1 MKGEAWRWAIC
12 AAIVAAAH
20 GLAWRALSTPNYAA
34 ESDAGSPVVTLELSP
49 LAAAPA
55 PPPDESRADAQPAEA
70 PAAIPAEPPPGAA
83 PVEIARETPPLIEAS
98 TLDAVAPPQPPAPDP
113 PKETPAVV
121 APPPPAP
128 PPSAQS
134 VASARIADVA
144 AAPNRAPGREEDAL
158 PAALHSWRQELIAQI
173 ERNKRFPADAA
184 GRSGVAT
191 IAFDLDAGGRLIGV
205 RLVASSGSRALDQA
219 ALDLIQRAQPFPA
232 PPEGLAE
239 GELRFVAP
247 IRFFAAA
254 R

>member
-1 MKGEAWRWAIC
+1 MNGEAWRWAIC
-12 AAIVAAAH
+12 AAIVVAAH

-49 LAAAPA
+49 RAAAPA
-55 PPPDESRADAQPAEA
+55 PPPDEPRADAQPAEA
-70 PAAIPAEPPPGAA
+70 PPVAAR
-83 PVEIARETPPLIEAS
+83 VEIAPETPPLPEAS

-121 APPPPAP
+121 APPPLAP

-134 VASARIADVA
+134 VASARVSEVA
-144 AAPNRAPGREEDAL
+144 AAPDSAPGREEEAP

-173 ERNKRFPADAA
+173 ERNKRFPANAA

-205 RLVASSGSRALDQA
+205 RLVASSGSPALDQA
-219 ALDLIQRAQPFPA
+219 ALDLIQRAQPFP
-232 PPEGLAE
+232 PPPKGLAE

-247 IRFFAAA
+247 IRFLAAA